1 MGIVCVAVNPV
12 RDEFATN
19 SVDGRICIRS
29 TQNGGKCM
37 DLLLDIGSI
46 IRTIPVGPM
55 EAWKIAFSGDVR
67 EFVYPIDL

>member
-1 MGIVCVAVNPV
+1 MSLLRTLSMA
-12 RDEFATN
+12 A
-19 SVDGRICIRS
+19 SVFVVLRMVGS
-29 TQNGGKCM
+29 AWT
-37 DLLLDIGSI
+37 LLLDIGSI